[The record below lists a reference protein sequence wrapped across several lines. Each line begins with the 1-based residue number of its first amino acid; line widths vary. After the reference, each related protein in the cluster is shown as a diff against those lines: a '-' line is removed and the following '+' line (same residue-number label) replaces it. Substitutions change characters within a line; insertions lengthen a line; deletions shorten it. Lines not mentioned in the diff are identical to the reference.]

1 MTTSNSKVTKRDIA
15 VLLDHRFG
23 DGLVY
28 RLHADERRLLE
39 HAISAG
45 LVSPEGFLTASGY
58 WFWRR
63 VDPAGAL
70 AGSG

>member
-1 MTTSNSKVTKRDIA
+1 MTTGNSKITERDVA

-28 RLHADERRLLE
+28 LIHADERRLLA

-58 WFWRR
+58 RFWRR
-63 VDPAGAL
+63 MDPVGTL
-70 AGSG
+70 ADGD

>member
-1 MTTSNSKVTKRDIA
+1 MTKRNSKATELDVAI
-15 VLLDHRFG
+15 LLDHRFG
-23 DGLVY
+23 DGMVYLV
-28 RLHADERRLLE
+28 HADERRLLK

-58 WFWRR
+58 RFWRR
-63 VDPAGAL
+63 MDPVGAL